1 MSTLKQSARPL
12 RSLQC
17 VKSRNSPRE
26 HVIRTFTSTP
36 SAHDEVEAVA
46 QPTSTGASSKYI
58 EPNLAHTPKL
68 ESRLLRRR
76 SMTPIGSRRRRAALQ
91 AGEQFPFEQLPYQC
105 FQEARK
111 VLQVDRAEKLKQIEA
126 QRAKLQRLM
135 AADTQPQNEAS
146 KERRMKS
153 MAEHLEELKVWADIN
168 DPVVKRRF
176 EDGKGESARHDI
188 GSSKQC

>member
-1 MSTLKQSARPL
+1 
-12 RSLQC
+12 
-17 VKSRNSPRE
+17 
-26 HVIRTFTSTP
+26 
-36 SAHDEVEAVA
+36 
-46 QPTSTGASSKYI
+46 
-58 EPNLAHTPKL
+58 
-68 ESRLLRRR
+68 
-76 SMTPIGSRRRRAALQ
+76 MTPIGSRRRRAALQ